1 MDTKVMPTTATP
13 VPDTES
19 QRDTQKQRLA
29 RSRSKR
35 RNRCIFPVAIV
46 SGALLALNA
55 AISLLIV
62 EWQKPVTVSFDMTDT
77 VNQFMAQ
84 AAGQPL
90 SAAQSQQLTQRFN
103 RMLSITLTEY
113 SNRQRAVILVSPA
126 VVSGVEDITAHVQ
139 AEIATRMEAKQD
151 E

>member
-1 MDTKVMPTTATP
+1 MDTKVIPTAATSAT
-13 VPDTES
+13 DTET
-19 QRDTQKQRLA
+19 QPDTQKQPLA

-35 RNRCIFPVAIV
+35 RNRCILPVAIV
-46 SGALLALNA
+46 AGTLLTLNA
-55 AISLLIV
+55 AISLLMI
-62 EWQKPVTVSFDMTDT
+62 EWQKPVTVSFDMTNT

-84 AAGQPL
+84 AASQPL
-90 SAAQSQQLTQRFN
+90 SEAQSQQLTQRFN

-126 VVSGVEDITAHVQ
+126 VVSGVEDITAHIQ

>member
-1 MDTKVMPTTATP
+1 MDTQVMPTTATP

-19 QRDTQKQRLA
+19 QRDTPKQPLP

-35 RNRCIFPVAIV
+35 RNRCILPVAIV
-46 SGALLALNA
+46 AGALLTLNA
-55 AISLLIV
+55 AISLLMI
-62 EWQKPVTVSFDMTDT
+62 EWQKPVMVSFDMTDT

-84 AAGQPL
+84 VASQPL
-90 SAAQSQQLTQRFN
+90 NEAQSQQLTQRFN

-126 VVSGVEDITAHVQ
+126 VVSGVEDITAHIQ

>member
-1 MDTKVMPTTATP
+1 MDTQVMPSTATP

-19 QRDTQKQRLA
+19 QRDTPKQLLT

-35 RNRCIFPVAIV
+35 RNRCILPVAIV
-46 SGALLALNA
+46 AGALLTLNA
-55 AISLLIV
+55 AISLLMI
-62 EWQKPVTVSFDMTDT
+62 EWQKPVMVSFDMTDT
-77 VNQFMAQ
+77 VNQFMVQVAS
-84 AAGQPL
+84 QPL
-90 SAAQSQQLTQRFN
+90 SEAQSQQLTQRFN

-126 VVSGVEDITAHVQ
+126 VVSGVEDITAHIQ

>member
-19 QRDTQKQRLA
+19 QRDTQKQPLA

-35 RNRCIFPVAIV
+35 RNRCIFSVAIV

-55 AISLLIV
+55 AISLLMI
-62 EWQKPVTVSFDMTDT
+62 EWQKPVMVSFDMTDT

-84 AAGQPL
+84 VASQPL
-90 SAAQSQQLTQRFN
+90 STTQSQQLTQRFN

-126 VVSGVEDITAHVQ
+126 VVSGVEDITAHIQ
-139 AEIATRMEAKQD
+139 AEIATRMAAKQD

>member
-13 VPDTES
+13 VPDIES
-19 QRDTQKQRLA
+19 QRDTQKQPLA

-84 AAGQPL
+84 AASQSL
-90 SAAQSQQLTQRFN
+90 SEAQSTQLVQRFN
-103 RMLSITLTEY
+103 QALTVSLTDY
-113 SNRQRAVILVSPA
+113 SQQHRAVI
-126 VVSGVEDITAHVQ
+126 VVSQSVVAGTADITDDIQ
-139 AEIATRMEAKQD
+139 RRIAQRMQD
-151 E
+151 SE